1 MELRTRAADT
11 NCSTENLL
19 PTFIATTQ
27 SIASRAKTTGGTP
40 SDIFQLYTV
49 EWVPGCIAWMGAL
62 CINPGRAR

>member
-40 SDIFQLYTV
+40 SDIF
-49 EWVPGCIAWMGAL
+49 
-62 CINPGRAR
+62 